1 MMQGLWQELRLSL
14 RGLVRQ
20 PAFGLAAVSVL
31 SLAIGANATLLGVV
45 KAVLFRSPIERPDD
59 VLVMWEQDLERD
71 RPLVEVSYSNFD
83 DLREESASFE
93 DLAAFSSVNWR
104 HVLTGA
110 GEPDAVSSAAVSSNF
125 FETLSVR
132 PHLGRTFSAED
143 DEPGAAEVVVLS
155 FGFWRERFGGDPD
168 LVGRTIDLEGDT
180 NGIEPFTVI
189 GVMPRELDFPRG
201 AEIWTPVRGRLAGAA
216 LARSY
221 GVEEVL
227 RRLNVLFLVGRLAPG
242 VERAHAEAESNG
254 ILQRLAET
262 HGWPA
267 RTIVTTRF
275 TDYYLGGSTRRSIL
289 VLWGSV
295 GLLLLVACFNLAGM
309 LLVRAS
315 ARARELAIRRA
326 LGASRPRIF
335 RQVLL
340 DGLWIGAA
348 GGSLGAALATLVLAL
363 LPAVAPF
370 DVPGLA
376 EARLDGLALVLTT
389 GIALAVGSASAL
401 LAAFR
406 ATPRTTSSPARVVGA
421 PESRALHGSLV
432 VLEVA
437 AALTLI
443 LGAGLMA
450 RSLRNLYQ
458 TDLGY
463 EPEGVVT
470 FEVPFVESRR
480 PARPEQDR
488 FLDELVAH
496 IASLPGVQSA
506 AAAYLR
512 PLETGAVGM
521 DSSFIIEGQPVERET
536 AESNPLVN
544 WEAVTPGYFR
554 TMGIRHLE
562 GRDFE
567 ESDREGGLPVAIVG
581 ESLARRMSP
590 AESAMGK
597 RLWAGERDADG
608 APVWRTV
615 VGVVEDARYR
625 GLTDPRLDLYLPY
638 RQTDTALTDI
648 VVRAS
653 GDSLQLAA
661 SLRAAVAA
669 IDPLQPV
676 DSIITLRALVDR
688 AAAPWRFTAS
698 LLGAFA
704 VIALVLS
711 LSGLFS
717 VLAYSVS
724 RRTKEIGVRVAL
736 GATAGQVRSLIL
748 RQGLAVVAMGLVL
761 GVLLGLGF
769 ARSLS
774 DLLHD
779 VDPFDLETYALL
791 SVLVAGAAL
800 AASLVPASR
809 AARVDPMEALRHE

>member
-1 MMQGLWQELRLSL
+1 
-14 RGLVRQ
+14 
-20 PAFGLAAVSVL
+20 
-31 SLAIGANATLLGVV
+31 
-45 KAVLFRSPIERPDD
+45 
-59 VLVMWEQDLERD
+59 
-71 RPLVEVSYSNFD
+71 
-83 DLREESASFE
+83 
-93 DLAAFSSVNWR
+93 
-104 HVLTGA
+104 
-110 GEPDAVSSAAVSSNF
+110 
-125 FETLSVR
+125 
-132 PHLGRTFSAED
+132 
-143 DEPGAAEVVVLS
+143 
-155 FGFWRERFGGDPD
+155 
-168 LVGRTIDLEGDT
+168 
-180 NGIEPFTVI
+180 
-189 GVMPRELDFPRG
+189 
-201 AEIWTPVRGRLAGAA
+201 
-216 LARSY
+216 
-221 GVEEVL
+221 
-227 RRLNVLFLVGRLAPG
+227 RRLNVLFLVGRLAPN
-242 VERAHAEAESNG
+242 VEREHSEAESNG

-267 RTIVTTRF
+267 RTIVTISF
-275 TDYYLGGSTRRSIL
+275 TDFYLGSTTRRSIL

-315 ARARELAIRRA
+315 ARTRELAIRRA

-335 RQVLL
+335 RQILL

-348 GGSLGAALATLVLAL
+348 GGSLGAALATLVIAL

-370 DVPGLA
+370 EVPGLA
-376 EARLDGLALVLTT
+376 DARLDGLSLVVTA
-389 GIALAVGSASAL
+389 GIALAAGSASAL

-406 ATPRTTSSPARVVGA
+406 ASPQTTSSPARVVGA
-421 PESRALHGSLV
+421 PESSLHGSLV

-437 AALTLI
+437 AALALI
-443 LGAGLMA
+443 LGAGLMG
-450 RSLRNLYQ
+450 RSVRNLYQ

-480 PARPEQDR
+480 PTRPEQDR

-496 IASLPGVQSA
+496 IESLPGVESA

-521 DSSFIIEGQPVERET
+521 DSSLIVEGQLFERET

-544 WEAVTPGYFR
+544 WEAVTPDYFR

-567 ESDREGGLPVAIVG
+567 ESDRADGLPVAIVG
-581 ESLARRMSP
+581 VGLARRMWP
-590 AESAMGK
+590 GESALGK
-597 RLWAGERDADG
+597 RLWPAGERDADG

-648 VVRAS
+648 VARAS
-653 GDSLQLAA
+653 GDPLALGA

-704 VIALVLS
+704 GIALVLS

-724 RRTKEIGVRVAL
+724 CRTKEIGVRVAL

-748 RQGLAVVAMGLVL
+748 RQGFAVVAMGLVL
-761 GVLLGLGF
+761 GVLLGQGL

-774 DLLHD
+774 ELLHD
-779 VDPFDLETYALL
+779 VQPFDPGTYALL

-800 AASLVPASR
+800 VASLVPASR